1 MFYNNKINLRI
12 TNYELRI
19 TKHPIQTS
27 AISVEISYRS
37 KGPHLRSPSP
47 QFYKARNQKPAKNYL
62 NQQDHSDKLL
72 AAEILKRPEEEINQI
87 KESQLL
93 TAMTVNCEDESDY
106 AAIIEQSSQGFS
118 PERIKKVRDALRM
131 HLKNL
136 GFYELQKSVFICPF
150 PCTEE
155 INQIVD
161 FYNIHEHI
169 RVIVAHSID
178 NEEELMK
185 QFNVS

>member
-1 MFYNNKINLRI
+1 MRYRRGEISRKILLLLLGGVALGLTHSPKQYFEILGGMADEWKGANNFNFKRTIKNLYHLEMLKEI
-12 TNYELRI
+12 KNKDGT
-19 TKHPIQTS
+19 
-27 AISVEISYRS
+27 ISVALSE
-37 KGPHLRSPSP
+37 KGKKTAEVYSLDNL
-47 QFYKARNQKPAKNYL
+47 KIGKPKKWDGNWRVVIF
-62 NQQDHSDKLL
+62 D
-72 AAEILKRPEEEINQI
+72 
-87 KESQLL
+87 
-93 TAMTVNCEDESDY
+93 V
-106 AAIIEQSSQGFS
+106 

-150 PCTEE
+150 PCAEE

-169 RVIVAHSID
+169 RVIIAHSID

>member
-1 MFYNNKINLRI
+1 MRYRKGEISRKILLLLLGGVSLGLTHSPKQYFKILGEMADVWKGVNKFNFKRTIKNLYHSRILKEVKNKDGTISVVLSEKGKKIAEVYSLDNLKIN
-12 TNYELRI
+12 
-19 TKHPIQTS
+19 K
-27 AISVEISYRS
+27 S
-37 KGPHLRSPSP
+37 KKWDGNWRLVI
-47 QFYKARNQKPAKNYL
+47 F
-62 NQQDHSDKLL
+62 D
-72 AAEILKRPEEEINQI
+72 
-87 KESQLL
+87 
-93 TAMTVNCEDESDY
+93 V
-106 AAIIEQSSQGFS
+106 

-169 RVIVAHSID
+169 RVIIAHSID